1 MNIFNLMNTFYL
13 NKFNLDNILK
23 NINILNYHIINDYKC
38 LLLILFYISIQ
49 INLFINKSQINNFLK
64 IDNKL
69 NKNNT
74 NTINNENK
82 YINNYITNFFLFIIK
97 IEM

>member
-13 NKFNLDNILK
+13 NKFNLYNILK

>member
-1 MNIFNLMNTFYL
+1 MNTFYL